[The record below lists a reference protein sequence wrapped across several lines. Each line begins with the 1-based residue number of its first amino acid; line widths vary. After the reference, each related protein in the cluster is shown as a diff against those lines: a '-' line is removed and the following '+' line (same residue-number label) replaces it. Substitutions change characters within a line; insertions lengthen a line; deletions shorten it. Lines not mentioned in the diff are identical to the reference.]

1 MEHALVMIAAPHP
14 VPAVAERSATSP
26 SRYGFAGGELGMA
39 FAAWRAS
46 SPAAAAAACTVQGA
60 RQSCA
65 LSPIP
70 LGGGFKARNL
80 TFTFQQGRLVA
91 IAFDTSMD
99 GFDYATAA
107 LKRRFG
113 DPETILRNTVR
124 TGDGG
129 SLPHVEMIWRN
140 GRSTIRLSDPLPSNL
155 SLSVRFSVNGARGG
169 A

>member
-1 MEHALVMIAAPHP
+1 MEWPLLMIAASQP
-14 VPAVAERSATSP
+14 VPAVAQLSAAP
-26 SRYGFAGGELGMA
+26 PLRYGFAGGELGMD

-46 SPAAAAAACTVQGA
+46 SPAAAAAVCTVQGV

-65 LSPIP
+65 LSPIA
-70 LGGGFKARNL
+70 LGGGYKARNL
-80 TFTFQQGRLVA
+80 TFTFQQGRLVS
-91 IAFDTSMD
+91 IAFVTSMD

-113 DPETILRNTVR
+113 DPGTILRNTVR

-140 GRSTIRLSDPLPSNL
+140 GRSTIELSDPLPSNL
-155 SLSVRFSVNGARGG
+155 SLSVRFSLDGAAVG